1 MCGTPATPS
10 GMGSPASNAFRQAT
24 TPPAIATGPR
34 LDGTPRWRPSMV
46 ERGLSALPVT
56 RNVKQKGS
64 TR

>member
-1 MCGTPATPS
+1 
-10 GMGSPASNAFRQAT
+10 MGSPASNAFRQAT